1 MPDLTPY
8 RKLVTA
14 LVGAA
19 VLICVQLGWDDA
31 NDVIVTLVPLLTALG
46 VYAVPNRTAD

>member
-8 RKLVTA
+8 RKLITA

-31 NDVIVTLVPLLTALG
+31 NDVIVILIPVLTAAG
-46 VYAVPNRTAD
+46 VYQVKNS